1 MCTSCNQKSISQNA
15 WVSRGI
21 GLPKSTEPI
30 VCTYTLEDLETL
42 LAQTDSNDNL
52 RLSMLKSAV
61 AMYSKNCKMF
71 EDYVL
76 NL

>member
-1 MCTSCNQKSISQNA
+1 MCSSCNQKSASQN
-15 WVSRGI
+15 RGA

>member
-1 MCTSCNQKSISQNA
+1 MCSSCNQKSASRNA
-15 WVSRGI
+15 WVSRGTN
-21 GLPKSTEPI
+21 LPKSTEPI

-42 LAQTDSNDNL
+42 LAQTEKTDNL

>member
-1 MCTSCNQKSISQNA
+1 MCSSCNQKSASQNA
-15 WVSRGI
+15 WVSRGTSFS
-21 GLPKSTEPI
+21 KSTEPI